1 MKLKSKCF
9 VVILIMCILFSMA
22 MVSANDTD
30 LNQNLE
36 KDSANPDDLTGV
48 LEEKSYDDFYDI

>member
-1 MKLKSKCF
+1 
-9 VVILIMCILFSMA
+9 MA
-22 MVSANDTD
+22 MVSANDAD

-36 KDSANPDDLTGV
+36 MNSANPDDLTGV